1 MVEVC
6 DRVKTKEDM
15 LSQTVEQYKEVYIQA
30 RENFN
35 KVVTVST
42 LVIFTDDNS
51 GLMDLEERWKVHW
64 RTCTRCKWSEHT

>member
-15 LSQTVEQYKEVYIQA
+15 LSQTVEQYKEVYVQA
-30 RENFN
+30 RENFG

-42 LVIFTDDNS
+42 ILVI
-51 GLMDLEERWKVHW
+51 LMTINMFADV
-64 RTCTRCKWSEHT
+64 